1 MVYLD
6 RKRVKGMNEK
16 KKWWLGHECISLF
29 VLVMATTI
37 FGFTNHAGAMT
48 GAGNPTNPYVIYNC
62 SDLQSMNSS
71 LNSHYILG
79 NNIDCTDT
87 INWDGGQGFQPIGKF
102 GLSFTGSFDGK
113 GYIINQLYIHRPTE
127 SYVGL
132 FGYAT
137 APGGESNIYFIRNV
151 GLKNIDVTGGQMVG
165 GLAGYSAI
173 TTSKSYTT
181 GEVTG
186 MGGSVGGLIGSFVKG
201 YSFYIIANQV
211 YSTANVTGHGLSVGG
226 LIGISSTSII
236 DTYATGSVTGYSD
249 YVGGLVGRLTGDA
262 YSSYSSGKVTGTG
275 PYINGLIGLMSGDA
289 RVTGYYDKETSG
301 LSGIGTGWT
310 GYSTAQMRTQST
322 FYAMNFTETWVMDT
336 QNIDGYPKLR
346 NVMEL
351 PNNKEPNNPII
362 TNLAN
367 DQILNHTNPSIHW
380 AFSDSDPGDYQ
391 TAYQI
396 VGSTNGFA
404 SYQYDSGVVE
414 SGNQWHNMPN
424 LWDGTWSFA
433 VRTRDS
439 KGLWNATWGYARNVL
454 LDTTKPVLTSY
465 QASGKAYN
473 ENKFRVNVYGVS
485 DTISGIDKVQFPTWT
500 ENKGQD
506 DLIWYDGINAGGGH
520 WYVDIPIANHGSEEG
535 SYITHI
541 YAYDKAGNSANV
553 GTTTIIDQTIPSAV
567 SHAITGA
574 AYVNGKDYWLKPGDT
589 ILVTARM
596 RDAMSGVLRTEI
608 SVHDTL
614 TSGDEAANAQY
625 NWDTGTGVQLKQP
638 SVHPYKWNHFSYEQL
653 ISTWDSGADREAT
666 LTLKANPTTQVLV
679 HETQAQ
685 TEDFAHNI
693 LPWINL
699 DKRIVID
706 GENPTGLITQ
716 STTDWTNGNV
726 TITATGSDGLGVG
739 MKRIKKPDGTYS
751 PGTTATHVATSN
763 GTYTFVLED
772 HVGNVFSKDITI
784 TNIDKTP
791 PVSATFTAS
800 TTMPT
805 NANVG
810 VTITYPVDAITKQYK
825 IGSAGTWTTY
835 TTAVSVLANNTV
847 YARSFDAAGNGSIES
862 TYTVTNIDKTNPTIT
877 LNPTSRDWE
886 VADISVGVTL
896 TDTGGSTY
904 KQARYVWT
912 TNTTKPT
919 TGWNSWN
926 TSDTQTLTQSADGIW
941 YLHVEAQDNAGN
953 TSYLYG
959 GMYKVDK
966 TAPTLNVDFS
976 EIIDQEVYSYIG
988 TNKLLFSGV
997 VSENNVE
1004 NLVDVLYYVET
1015 KDSGI
1020 KVTDADVLLFHQAN
1034 NVTNASF
1041 NGKFT
1046 VLPSMKNGKYT
1057 LVVYAKNHLGLTS
1070 SQRVDFDVANP
1081 VSKPSVTIN
1090 IHPQP
1095 TGTWVNQPTDAYI
1108 TDSGDMDLLAGA
1120 EKKYE
1125 VTTSPVYPS
1134 TFTNLLPTDRKV
1146 TLTQMGVNYLH
1157 VQYTLE
1163 DGTVIS
1169 STAGPYLIDTS
1180 VVGTF
1185 EVSLTNDSGTII
1197 TDWTKEDLHLVI
1209 GQPSTTPLS
1218 GIVKQY
1224 RIENY
1229 HTDWQNYTPG
1239 TKVSVEGNNRV
1250 FARIQTKAGTKSEQ
1264 KHVMAKID
1272 KQTPTLHALV
1282 LEVTNEGTYSAVA
1295 EAQDYSSAVK
1305 EVKLNTGQVLLKN
1318 GNRYSITNLPIKP
1331 TSLQI
1336 TDYAGNVLENNTFL
1350 SEPTVVFTAPYTLA
1364 LNKYREDVHA
1374 TITGTNDLSYKIGNK
1389 LYTCSTH
1396 PCTATIGVN
1405 GLFTAIHADGI
1416 KQTSKEFPITNI
1428 DKSTIQL
1435 ILNGERSLL
1444 DPTKLTFQ
1452 WNQLID
1458 SGKLICREE
1467 GISKTTIV
1475 GGSTHE
1481 MTGKNYTYTCA
1492 LEAIIGTQ
1500 TYTSNRITI
1509 YPDYTKGIEGEAGVK
1524 KRTKTTPIYVEESKT
1539 GTSYLINA
1547 KSDNFK
1553 AKEIPFPENDITKN

>member
-1 MVYLD
+1 MQKNKEKVGIETFKSVMIATVVVATFVSGLNGVLSSKSNIVEAANIGDSRTFNVTRPYGYEDQSTGLNVD
-6 RKRVKGMNEK
+6 KSSGTLGTAPNFPGHKGIYYWVVPETGIYKITTRGASGGRKALGYTDYGGGYGAIMNGEFELTK
-16 KKWWLGHECISLF
+16 NTTLKILVGQRGYETGSSSGGGGGTFVSTDTNTPLIISGGGGGSGGSHVIRRIDASL
-29 VLVMATTI
+29 TTD
-37 FGFTNHAGAMT
+37 GNTPLLSSPGGTNGNAGSSYKYG
-48 GAGNPTNPYVIYNC
+48 GAGFY
-62 SDLQSMNSS
+62 
-71 LNSHYILG
+71 
-79 NNIDCTDT
+79 
-87 INWDGGQGFQPIGKF
+87 
-102 GLSFTGSFDGK
+102 
-113 GYIINQLYIHRPTE
+113 
-127 SYVGL
+127 
-132 FGYAT
+132 
-137 APGGESNIYFIRNV
+137 GENLHS
-151 GLKNIDVTGGQMVG
+151 
-165 GLAGYSAI
+165 
-173 TTSKSYTT
+173 
-181 GEVTG
+181 
-186 MGGSVGGLIGSFVKG
+186 
-201 YSFYIIANQV
+201 
-211 YSTANVTGHGLSVGG
+211 
-226 LIGISSTSII
+226 
-236 DTYATGSVTGYSD
+236 
-249 YVGGLVGRLTGDA
+249 
-262 YSSYSSGKVTGTG
+262 
-275 PYINGLIGLMSGDA
+275 
-289 RVTGYYDKETSG
+289 TSG
-301 LSGIGTGWT
+301 LPHVRSFVNGGEAFGLNFNGTRASSNSNNEFGGFGGGGHANQISSDTSIQSGGGGG
-310 GYSTAQMRTQST
+310 GYSGGAGGVANSYPGGGGGSYNVGTNQSN
-322 FYAMNFTETWVMDT
+322 YIATE
-336 QNIDGYPKLR
+336 DGDGQ
-346 NVMEL
+346 V
-351 PNNKEPNNPII
+351 II
-362 TNLAN
+362 SYVSLAN
-367 DQILNHTNPSIHW
+367 TAPYNPVISNIPDNAILNHTNPIFYWS
-380 AFSDSDPGDYQ
+380 FSDPNAGDYQ

-567 SHAITGA
+567 SHSITGA
-574 AYVNGKDYWLKPGDT
+574 TYVNGKDYWLKPGDT
-589 ILVTARM
+589 ISVTARM
-596 RDAMSGVLRTEI
+596 RDAMSGVLRTEL

-625 NWDTGTGVQLKQP
+625 NWDTGTGAQLKQP

-716 STTDWTNGNV
+716 STTEWTNGNV

-739 MKRIKKPDGTYS
+739 MKQIKKPDGTYS
-751 PGTTATHVATSN
+751 PGTTATHVVTSN

-784 TNIDKTP
+784 SNIDKTP
-791 PVSATFTAS
+791 PVNATFTAS

-835 TTAVSVLANNTV
+835 TTAVSVPANNTV
-847 YARSFDAAGNGSIES
+847 YARSFDASGNGSIES

-877 LNPTSRDWE
+877 FHPTSRDWE
-886 VADISVGVTL
+886 IADISVGVTL

-926 TSDTQTLTQSADGIW
+926 TSNTQTLTQSADGIW

-988 TNKLLFSGV
+988 TNKLLFSGL

-1004 NLVDVLYYVET
+1004 NQVDVFYYVET

-1095 TGTWVNQPTDAYI
+1095 SGTWVNQPTDAYI

-1185 EVSLTNDSGTII
+1185 DVSLTNDSGAII

-1209 GQPSTTPLS
+1209 SPPSTTPLS

-1239 TKVSVEGNNRV
+1239 TKISVEGNNRV
-1250 FARIQTKAGTKSEQ
+1250 FARIQTKAGTTSEQ

-1282 LEVTNEGTYSAVA
+1282 LEVANEGTYSAVA

-1336 TDYAGNVLENNTFL
+1336 TDYAGNVLANNTFL

-1389 LYTCSTH
+1389 LYTCTTH

-1416 KQTSKEFPITNI
+1416 KQTSKEFPVTNI

-1444 DPTKLTFQ
+1444 DPAKLTFQ
-1452 WNQLID
+1452 WNQPID
-1458 SGKLICREE
+1458 SGKLICTEE

-1509 YPDYTKGIEGEAGVK
+1509 YPDYTKGTEGEAGVK